1 MTRVILDCDP
11 GHDDAVAI
19 LLALANPAIDLVA
32 ITTVAGNQTLARTTE
47 NARRVLALAGRTD
60 VPVAAGAD
68 RPLTRE
74 LVVAPD
80 IHGASGIDGAELP
93 EPVVATD
100 PRGALRLIGDELTPD
115 TVLVAT
121 GPLTNVAAVLA
132 QGGTPREIVWMGGAI
147 ALGNVTPAAEFNAF
161 VDPEAAAAVVASGI
175 PLTIVPLDLTHQIC
189 ATPEVQE
196 RIGALGTPL
205 ATAVLGL
212 LRFFESTYRD
222 VFGMPHP
229 PVHDPATIAWLIDP
243 TLFGGDR
250 RHVAIETEG
259 RYTAGM
265 TVVDVHGKLGLEPN
279 ALVLTRVDAAGFWDL
294 VIEALRQLGEGR

>member
-32 ITTVAGNQTLARTTE
+32 LTTVAGNQTLARTTE
-47 NARRVLALAGRTD
+47 NARRVLALARRDD
-60 VPVAAGAD
+60 VLVAAGAD
-68 RPLTRE
+68 RPLVRE

-80 IHGASGIDGAELP
+80 IHGASGLDGADLP
-93 EPVVATD
+93 EPVVAVD
-100 PRGALRLIGDELTPD
+100 PRGAVRLILDEMTPD

-121 GPLTNVAAVLA
+121 GPLTNVAAALA
-132 QGGTPREIVWMGGAI
+132 SGARPREIVWMGGAI

-175 PLTIVPLDLTHQIC
+175 PLTIVPLDLTHQVC
-189 ATPEVQE
+189 ATLEVQE
-196 RIGALGTPL
+196 RIAALGTPL

-243 TLFGGDR
+243 GLFGGDR
-250 RHVAIETEG
+250 RHVAIETDG

-294 VIEALRQLGEGR
+294 VLDALRQLG

>member
-1 MTRVILDCDP
+1 VTRVILDCDP

-32 ITTVAGNQTLARTTE
+32 LTTVAGNQTLARTTE
-47 NARRVLALAGRTD
+47 NARCVLALARRDD
-60 VPVAAGAD
+60 VLVAAGAD
-68 RPLTRE
+68 RPLARE
-74 LVVAPD
+74 LVVAHD
-80 IHGASGIDGAELP
+80 IHGASGLDGAELP
-93 EPVVATD
+93 EPVVPVD
-100 PRGALRLIGDELTPD
+100 PRGAVRLILDELTTD

-121 GPLTNVAAVLA
+121 GPLTNVAAALA
-132 QGGTPREIVWMGGAI
+132 SGARPREIVWMGGAI

-189 ATPEVQE
+189 ATPDVQE
-196 RIGALGTPL
+196 RIAALGTPL

-243 TLFGGDR
+243 DLFGGDR

-259 RYTAGM
+259 RHTTGM
-265 TVVDVHGKLGLEPN
+265 TVVDVHDKLGLEPN

-294 VIEALRQLGEGR
+294 VLDALRQLG

>member
-19 LLALANPAIDLVA
+19 LLALGNPAIDLVA
-32 ITTVAGNQTLARTTE
+32 LTTVAGNQTLARTTE
-47 NARRVLALAGRTD
+47 NARRVLALARRND
-60 VPVAAGAD
+60 VVVAAGAD
-68 RPLTRE
+68 RPLVRE

-93 EPVVATD
+93 EPVVAVD
-100 PRGALRLIGDELTPD
+100 PRGAVQLILDEATPA

-121 GPLTNVAAVLA
+121 GPLTNVAAALA
-132 QGGTPREIVWMGGAI
+132 RGARPREIVWMGGAI
-147 ALGNVTPAAEFNAF
+147 ALGNVTPAAEFNAY
-161 VDPEAAAAVVASGI
+161 VDPEAAAAVVAGGI

-189 ATPEVQE
+189 ATPEVQD
-196 RIGALGTPL
+196 RISALGTPL

-243 TLFGGDR
+243 GLFGGDR

-259 RYTAGM
+259 RHSLGM

-279 ALVLTRVDAAGFWDL
+279 AFVLTRIDAAGFWNL
-294 VIEALRQLGEGR
+294 VIAALAALR

>member
-229 PVHDPATIAWLIDP
+229 PVHDPATIAWLIDR

-294 VIEALRQLGEGR
+294 VIEALRQLGESR

>member
-1 MTRVILDCDP
+1 MTTRVILDCDP

-19 LLALANPAIDLVA
+19 LLCLGNAAIDLVA
-32 ITTVAGNQTLARTTE
+32 LTTVAGNQTLARTTE
-47 NARRVLALAGRTD
+47 NARRVLALARRND
-60 VPVAAGAD
+60 IPVAAGAD
-68 RPLTRE
+68 RPLVRE

-80 IHGASGIDGAELP
+80 IHGVSGIDGAELP
-93 EPVVATD
+93 EPVATVD
-100 PRGALRLIGDELTPD
+100 PRGAVRLILDETTPD

-121 GPLTNVAAVLA
+121 GPLTNVAAALA
-132 QGGTPREIVWMGGAI
+132 SGAKPREIVWMGGAI
-147 ALGNVTPAAEFNAF
+147 ALGNVTPAAEFNAY
-161 VDPEAAAAVVASGI
+161 VDPEAAAAVIASGI

-189 ATPEVQE
+189 ATPEVQA
-196 RIGALGTPL
+196 RIAALGTPL

-229 PVHDPATIAWLIDP
+229 PVHDPATVAWLIAP
-243 TLFGGDR
+243 ALFGGDR

-259 RYTAGM
+259 RHTAGM

-279 ALVLTRVDAAGFWDL
+279 AFVLTRVDAAGFWDL
-294 VIEALRQLGEGR
+294 VIEALRQLG

>member
-1 MTRVILDCDP
+1 MSTRVILDCDP

-19 LLALANPAIDLVA
+19 LLALGNPAIDLVA
-32 ITTVAGNQTLARTTE
+32 ITTVAGNQTLERTTE
-47 NARRVLALAGRTD
+47 NARRVLALAGRAD

-93 EPVVATD
+93 EPAAGTD
-100 PRGALRLIGDELTPD
+100 PRGALRLIGEELTPD

-121 GPLTNVAAVLA
+121 GPLTNVAAALA
-132 QGGTPREIVWMGGAI
+132 QGGKPREIVWMGGAI

-161 VDPEAAAAVVASGI
+161 VDPEAAAAVVASGS

-189 ATPEVQE
+189 ATPEVQA
-196 RIGALGTPL
+196 RIEALGTPL

-212 LRFFESTYRD
+212 MRFFESTYRD
-222 VFGMPHP
+222 VFAMPHP

-243 TLFGGDR
+243 GLFGGDH

-265 TVVDVHGKLGLEPN
+265 TVVDVHDKLGLEPN
-279 ALVLTRVDAAGFWDL
+279 AFVLTRVDAAGFWDL
-294 VIEALRQLGEGR
+294 VIDALRTLG

>member
-32 ITTVAGNQTLARTTE
+32 LTTVAGNQTLARTTE
-47 NARRVLALAGRTD
+47 NARRVLALARRDD
-60 VPVAAGAD
+60 VLVAAGAD
-68 RPLTRE
+68 RPLVRE

-93 EPVVATD
+93 EPVVPVD
-100 PRGALRLIGDELTPD
+100 PRGAVQLILDELTPD

-121 GPLTNVAAVLA
+121 GPLTNVAAALA
-132 QGGTPREIVWMGGAI
+132 SGARPREIVWMGGAI

-196 RIGALGTPL
+196 RIAALGTPL

-243 TLFGGDR
+243 GLFGGDR
-250 RHVAIETEG
+250 RHVAIETDG

-265 TVVDVHGKLGLEPN
+265 TVVDVHNKLGLEPN
-279 ALVLTRVDAAGFWDL
+279 AFVLTRVDANGFWDL
-294 VIEALRQLGEGR
+294 VIAALAALG

>member
-1 MTRVILDCDP
+1 VTRVLLDCDP

-32 ITTVAGNQTLARTTE
+32 ITTVGGNQTLARTTE
-47 NARRVLALAGRTD
+47 NARRVLALARRED

-68 RPLTRE
+68 RPLVRP

-80 IHGASGIDGAELP
+80 IHGASGLDGADLP
-93 EPVVATD
+93 EPTVPVD
-100 PRGALRLIGDELTPD
+100 PRSGVDVLVAECTPE
-115 TVLVAT
+115 TALVAT
-121 GPLTNVAAVLA
+121 GPLTNVALA
-132 QGGTPREIVWMGGAI
+132 LERGARPREIVWMGGAI
-147 ALGNVTPAAEFNAF
+147 ALGNVTPAAEFNAY

-196 RIGALGTPL
+196 GIAGLGTPL

-243 TLFGGDR
+243 ALFGGDQ
-250 RHVAIETEG
+250 RHVEIETEG
-259 RYTAGM
+259 RHTLGM
-265 TVVDVHGKLGLEPN
+265 TVVDVHGKLGLPPN
-279 ALVLTRVDAAGFWDL
+279 ANVLTRVDADGFWAL
-294 VIEALRQLGEGR
+294 VLDALARLG

>member
-1 MTRVILDCDP
+1 VTRVILDCDP

-32 ITTVAGNQTLARTTE
+32 LTTVAGNQTLARTTE
-47 NARRVLALAGRTD
+47 NARRVLALARRDD

-68 RPLTRE
+68 RPLVRE
-74 LVVAPD
+74 LVVAHD
-80 IHGASGIDGAELP
+80 IHGASGLDGAELP
-93 EPVVATD
+93 EPVVPVD
-100 PRGALRLIGDELTPD
+100 PRGAVRLILDELTPD

-121 GPLTNVAAVLA
+121 GPLTNVAAALA
-132 QGGTPREIVWMGGAI
+132 SGARPREIVWMGGAI

-189 ATPEVQE
+189 ATPGVQQ
-196 RIGALGTPL
+196 RIAALGTPL

-243 TLFGGDR
+243 DLFGGDR

-259 RYTAGM
+259 RHTVGM

-279 ALVLTRVDAAGFWDL
+279 AFVLTRVDAAGFWDL
-294 VIEALRQLGEGR
+294 VLDALAALG

>member
-1 MTRVILDCDP
+1 MSTRVLLDCDP

-32 ITTVAGNQTLARTTE
+32 ITTVAGNQTLERTTE

-93 EPVVATD
+93 EPVVGTD
-100 PRGALRLIGDELTPD
+100 PRGALRLIGDELTAE

-121 GPLTNVAAVLA
+121 GPLTNVAAALA
-132 QGGTPREIVWMGGAI
+132 QGGAPREIVWMGGAI

-189 ATPEVQE
+189 ATPDVQA
-196 RIGALGTPL
+196 RIEEIGTPL

-243 TLFGGDR
+243 SLFGGDH

-279 ALVLTRVDAAGFWDL
+279 AFVLTRVDAGGFWDL
-294 VIEALRQLGEGR
+294 VIEALRALG

>member
-19 LLALANPAIDLVA
+19 LLALGNPAIDLVA
-32 ITTVAGNQTLARTTE
+32 LTTVAGNQTLARTTE
-47 NARRVLALAGRTD
+47 NARRVLALARRND
-60 VPVAAGAD
+60 VVVAAGAD
-68 RPLTRE
+68 RPLVRE

-93 EPVVATD
+93 EPVVAVD
-100 PRGALRLIGDELTPD
+100 PRGAVQLILDEATPA

-121 GPLTNVAAVLA
+121 GPLTNVAAALA
-132 QGGTPREIVWMGGAI
+132 RGARPREIVWMGGAI
-147 ALGNVTPAAEFNAF
+147 ALGNVTPAAEFNAY
-161 VDPEAAAAVVASGI
+161 VDPEAAAAVVAGGI

-189 ATPEVQE
+189 ATPEVQD
-196 RIGALGTPL
+196 RISALGTPL

-243 TLFGGDR
+243 GLFGGDR

-259 RYTAGM
+259 RHSLGM

-279 ALVLTRVDAAGFWDL
+279 AFVLTRIDAAGFWNL
-294 VIEALRQLGEGR
+294 VIAALAALG

>member
-294 VIEALRQLGEGR
+294 VIEALRQLGESR

>member
-1 MTRVILDCDP
+1 VTRVILDCDP

-32 ITTVAGNQTLARTTE
+32 LTTVAGNQTLARTTE
-47 NARRVLALAGRTD
+47 NARRVLALARRDD

-68 RPLTRE
+68 RPLVRE
-74 LVVAPD
+74 LVVAQD
-80 IHGASGIDGAELP
+80 IHGASGLDGAELP
-93 EPVVATD
+93 EPVVPVD
-100 PRGALRLIGDELTPD
+100 PRGAARLILDELTPD

-121 GPLTNVAAVLA
+121 GPLTNVAAALA
-132 QGGTPREIVWMGGAI
+132 SGARPREIVWMGGAI

-189 ATPEVQE
+189 ATPEVQQ
-196 RIGALGTPL
+196 RIAALGTPL

-243 TLFGGDR
+243 DLFGGDR

-259 RYTAGM
+259 RHTLGM

-279 ALVLTRVDAAGFWDL
+279 AFVLTRVDADGFWDL
-294 VIEALRQLGEGR
+294 VLEALAALG

>member
-1 MTRVILDCDP
+1 MSTRVILDCDP

-19 LLALANPAIDLVA
+19 LLALGNPAIDLVA
-32 ITTVAGNQTLARTTE
+32 ITTVAGNQTLERTTK
-47 NARRVLALAGRTD
+47 NARRVLALAGRAD

-68 RPLTRE
+68 HPLTRE

-93 EPVVATD
+93 EPVAGTD
-100 PRGALRLIGDELTPD
+100 PRGALRLIADELTPE

-121 GPLTNVAAVLA
+121 GPLTNVAAALA
-132 QGGTPREIVWMGGAI
+132 QGGRPREIVWMGGAI

-189 ATPEVQE
+189 ATPEVQA
-196 RIGALGTPL
+196 RIAALGTPL

-222 VFGMPHP
+222 VFQMPHP

-243 TLFGGDR
+243 NLFGGDR

-279 ALVLTRVDAAGFWDL
+279 AFVLTRVDAAGFWDL
-294 VIEALRQLGEGR
+294 VIEALRTLG

>member
-1 MTRVILDCDP
+1 MTTRVILDCDP

-19 LLALANPAIDLVA
+19 LLALANPAINLVA

-47 NARRVLALAGRTD
+47 NARRVLALAGRDD

-80 IHGASGIDGAELP
+80 IHGASGMDGAELP
-93 EPVVATD
+93 EPVVALD
-100 PRGALRLIGDELTPD
+100 PRGALRLIAEETTPD

-121 GPLTNVAAVLA
+121 GPLTNVAAAVA
-132 QGGTPREIVWMGGAI
+132 QGTRPREIVWMGGAI

-189 ATPEVQE
+189 ATPEVQA
-196 RIGALGTPL
+196 RIEALGTPL

-222 VFGMPHP
+222 VFSMPHP

-243 TLFGGDR
+243 GLFGGNH

-259 RYTAGM
+259 SHTAGM

-279 ALVLTRVDAAGFWDL
+279 AFVLTRVDAAGFWDL
-294 VIEALRQLGEGR
+294 VIEALRSFS

>member
-1 MTRVILDCDP
+1 MSTRVILDCDP
-11 GHDDAVAI
+11 GHDDAVAM
-19 LLALANPAIDLVA
+19 LLALGNPAIDLVA
-32 ITTVAGNQTLARTTE
+32 ITTVGGNQTLERTTE

-68 RPLTRE
+68 RPLARE

-93 EPVVATD
+93 EPVVGTD
-100 PRGALRLIGDELTPD
+100 PRGALRLIGDELTPE

-121 GPLTNVAAVLA
+121 GPLTNVAAALA
-132 QGGTPREIVWMGGAI
+132 QGGKPREIVWMGGAI

-189 ATPEVQE
+189 ATPEVQA
-196 RIGALGTPL
+196 RIEALGTPL

-243 TLFGGDR
+243 GLFGGDH

-279 ALVLTRVDAAGFWDL
+279 AFVLTRVDAAGFWDL
-294 VIEALRQLGEGR
+294 VIEALRSLG

>member
-1 MTRVILDCDP
+1 VSTRVILDCDP
-11 GHDDAVAI
+11 GHDDAVAM

-32 ITTVAGNQTLARTTE
+32 ITTVAGNQTLERTTE

-93 EPVVATD
+93 DPVVGTD
-100 PRGALRLIGDELTPD
+100 PRGALRLIGDELTPE

-121 GPLTNVAAVLA
+121 GPLTNVAAALA
-132 QGGTPREIVWMGGAI
+132 QGGKPREIVWMGGAI

-189 ATPEVQE
+189 ATPEVQA
-196 RIGALGTPL
+196 RIEALGTPL

-222 VFGMPHP
+222 VFSMPHP

-243 TLFGGDR
+243 GLFGGDH

-279 ALVLTRVDAAGFWDL
+279 AFVLTRVDAAGFWDL
-294 VIEALRQLGEGR
+294 VIEALRTLG